1 MTLVRMCFIFRRSLI
16 RAIVWLFLLDDIDC
30 QALRLLSEIKKFEAQ
45 VSATL
50 LLGILIYDLYYV
62 TMGTLAE
69 IDLNKCCYC
78 YLDDRDSN

>member
-1 MTLVRMCFIFRRSLI
+1 MCFIFRRSLI

-50 LLGILIYDLYYV
+50 LLGMLIFDLYYV

-69 IDLNKCCYC
+69 IDLNKFLNNCSEQDIV
-78 YLDDRDSN
+78 DDVIL